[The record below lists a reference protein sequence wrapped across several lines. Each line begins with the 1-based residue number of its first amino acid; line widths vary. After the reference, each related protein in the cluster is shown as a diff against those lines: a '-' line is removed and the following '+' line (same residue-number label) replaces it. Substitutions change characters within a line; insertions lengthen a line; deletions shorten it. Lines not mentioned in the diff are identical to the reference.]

1 MIKLVFI
8 YAHVIMKIG
17 LYFFTGL
24 ILVNSSVFAQ
34 KMNDYPITPVSF
46 TKVKINDSFW
56 KPRLETN
63 RKVTIPYDF
72 EKCEETKRI
81 QNFEIAA
88 GMKSG
93 DFVGIRFNDS
103 DVFKIMEGAAYSL
116 ANHPDAE
123 LEKYLDDLIAKVAGA
138 QEEDGYLYTARSI
151 NPEKPAGSAGKERW
165 SYLDESHEL
174 YNVGHMYE
182 AAVAHF
188 QATGKRTFLDV
199 AIKNANLI
207 ANTFGPDKQFG
218 MPGHQEIEIG
228 LVKLFRVSGDEKYLS
243 LAKYFLDIRGQKVDN
258 VKYPQG
264 SNMYLQSHIPVVEQD
279 EAVGH
284 SVRATYMYSGMADVA
299 AMVGDKDYIQAI
311 DKIWENVA
319 HKKIYVTGGIGAR
332 HRGEAFGDDYE
343 LPNESA
349 YNETCA
355 AIANCMWN
363 HRMFLLNGDAKY
375 YDVLERT
382 LYNGFLAGISM
393 KGNEFFYPNP
403 LACDAKYAFNQGSLS
418 RKPWFDCSCCP
429 SNIVRFLPSL
439 PGYIYAVRDKDL
451 YVNLYMSNEAVVHIG
466 ESDVQITQSS
476 NYPWDG
482 EIKIEVNP
490 ELESD
495 FNIKLRIPGWSRNQ
509 AIPGN
514 LYTYYEKSNKKIVG
528 QINGEDI
535 EIKIERGYL
544 TIDRH
549 WKKGDEIILNLPM
562 EIRLVESHEKVEAN
576 KNRLAIERGPIVY
589 CVEGIDNKGGVFNL
603 LMPEFAPITAQWKPD
618 LLGGISI
625 IKADVPSFIVKDSGE
640 EVKTKSHNLI
650 AIPYYAW
657 SHRGVGEMAV
667 WLPRRAQK
675 LEIITY

>member
-1 MIKLVFI
+1 
-8 YAHVIMKIG
+8 MKIG

-24 ILVNSSVFAQ
+24 ILVSSSAFAQ
-34 KMNDYPITPVSF
+34 KMNDYPITPVPF
-46 TKVKINDSFW
+46 TKVKIIDSFW

-88 GMKSG
+88 GMKEG

-116 ANHPDAE
+116 ANHPDPE

-138 QEEDGYLYTARSI
+138 QEADGYLYTARSI
-151 NPEKPAGSAGKERW
+151 NPDKPARSAGEERW
-165 SYLDESHEL
+165 SFLDQSHEL

-199 AIKNANLI
+199 AIKNADLI

-228 LVKLFRVSGDEKYLS
+228 LVKLFRVTGYEKYLN
-243 LAKYFLDIRGQKVDN
+243 LAKYFLDVRGQEIDK
-258 VKYPQG
+258 VKYPQRRDI
-264 SNMYLQSHIPVVEQD
+264 YLHSHIPVVEQD

-319 HKKIYVTGGIGAR
+319 YKKIYITGGIGAR
-332 HRGEAFGDDYE
+332 HRGEAFGDNYE

-363 HRMFLLNGDAKY
+363 QRMFLLKGDAKY

-382 LYNGFLAGISM
+382 LYNGFLAGISI

-403 LACDAKYAFNQGSLS
+403 LSCDAKYAFNQGALS

-439 PGYIYAVRDKDL
+439 PGYIYAVRNNEL
-451 YVNLYMSNEAVVHIG
+451 YVNLYMSNEAEVKIG
-466 ESDVQITQSS
+466 KLDLKITQTS

-482 EIKIEVNP
+482 EIKVEVNP
-490 ELESD
+490 EIESD

-509 AIPGN
+509 PVPGN
-514 LYTYYEKSNKKIVG
+514 LYTYFEKSNKKVTG
-528 QINGEDI
+528 QLNGEDI
-535 EIKIERGYL
+535 EVKIEDGYL
-544 TIDRH
+544 TINKQ

-562 EIRLVESHEKVEAN
+562 EIRLVESHEKVEGN

-603 LMPEFAPITAQWKPD
+603 LMPEFAPISAQWKPD
-618 LLGGISI
+618 LLGGINI

-640 EVKTKSHNLI
+640 EVKTKSHNLL
-650 AIPYYAW
+650 AVPYYAW
-657 SHRGVGEMAV
+657 SHRGIGEMAV
-667 WLPRRAQK
+667 WLPRRAKK